1 MATKLVKVP
10 VEGIKA
16 EEVLALW
23 HTGRLYVKLN
33 RKNVPLEKIKDN
45 VRAYVDRLR
54 PFVTAAFRDSID
66 ELWDEILD
74 DELYR
79 PLIVPDARTRKE
91 RSLNKN
97 GVMRLV
103 GVLRSLQVYECMT
116 DSEICA
122 TLEGH
127 HKDCSYRGYLGKGVD
142 DYMFGE
148 LKKLRNSFWNPRFD
162 K

>member
-1 MATKLVKVP
+1 MKYKLVQVP
-10 VEGIKA
+10 VEGITA

-23 HTGRLYVKLN
+23 HTGQLFVK
-33 RKNVPLEKIKDN
+33 RPIKNVPLEKIKEN

-54 PFVTAAFRDSID
+54 PYVTTEFSDSID

-74 DELYR
+74 DELYEL
-79 PLIVPDARTRKE
+79 LIVPDARTRKE

-103 GVLRSLQVYECMT
+103 GVLRSLQVYESTT

-127 HKDCSYRGYLGKGVD
+127 HKDCSYRGYLGRGVD

>member
-1 MATKLVKVP
+1 MKYKIVQVP
-10 VEGIKA
+10 VEGFTA
-16 EEVLALW
+16 EEVLVLW
-23 HTGRLYVKLN
+23 RTGNLFCRFKP
-33 RKNVPLEKIKDN
+33 KNLTTAEIKQN
-45 VRAYVDRLR
+45 VRAYVSKIR
-54 PFVTAAFRDSID
+54 PYVTAAFRDSID

-74 DELYR
+74 DELYI

-103 GVLRSLQVYECMT
+103 GVLRSLKVYECMT

-127 HKDCSYRGYLGKGVD
+127 HKDCSYRSYLGRGVD
-142 DYMFGE
+142 DYVYSE
-148 LKKLRNSFWNPRFD
+148 LKKLRNSFWNLRFD